1 MQSTGQRIREL
12 REKKQ
17 MTQDQLA
24 EIAQISKGFLSDVD
38 NDKRNIS
45 SQGILRIAKCLG
57 ASVDYLLQGEIKETT
72 QDEAIV
78 IPPNLSLAAEQLGLS
93 YSDTLA
99 MVRAADATIAR
110 RSVSAKNELSV
121 DDWKQLYKAIKPFLE

>member
-24 EIAQISKGFLSDVD
+24 EMAQISKGFLSDVE

-72 QDEAIV
+72 QEESVV
-78 IPPNLSLAAEQLGLS
+78 IPPNLSIAAEELELS
-93 YSDTLA
+93 YANTLS

-121 DDWKQLYKAIKPFLE
+121 EEWKQLYTAMKRFLE